1 MRLFIFPAILFLI
14 GISAAVSSAQQPTAC
29 EKTLARAFG
38 DPGAYF
44 SDPHDGDPID
54 LTVGLSAL
62 GNADPNDL
70 TLGDAHLY
78 ASISDPS
85 ARSAIYVPPGGKL
98 IEIKAHLKEDPKY
111 VGRFENGD
119 SYSIIQFSALK
130 LTLFVHHMINV
141 GLGEKLP
148 DGRIKFGEMG
158 EGGGGEWS
166 YRTVDK
172 TKRPPTVWRP
182 SFHYH
187 FELFAGLAS
196 SLDDAKD
203 RVPLQALCTDLTKKG
218 F

>member
-1 MRLFIFPAILFLI
+1 MRPFVLSAILSLI
-14 GISAAVSSAQQPTAC
+14 GLSAVLAPAQQPTAC
-29 EKTLARAFG
+29 EKTIARAFG

-78 ASISDPS
+78 ASVSDPN
-85 ARSAIYVPPGGKL
+85 ARSSIYIPPGGKL
-98 IEIKAHLKEDPKY
+98 IKIKAHKKDDPVY
-111 VGRFENGD
+111 VGRFDNGD
-119 SYSIIQFSALK
+119 SYSIIQFPDLK

-141 GLGEKLP
+141 ALGEKLP

-172 TKRPPTVWRP
+172 AKKPPTVWSR

-196 SLDDAKD
+196 SLDEAKE
-203 RVPLQALCTDLTKKG
+203 RVPFVALCKYLETH
-218 F
+218 

>member
-1 MRLFIFPAILFLI
+1 MRPFILSAILSLI
-14 GISAAVSSAQQPTAC
+14 GLSAVLAPAQQPTAC
-29 EKTLARAFG
+29 EKTIARAFG

-78 ASISDPS
+78 ASVSDPN
-85 ARSAIYVPPGGKL
+85 ARSFIYIPPGGKL
-98 IEIKAHLKEDPKY
+98 IKIKAHQKDDPVY
-111 VGRFENGD
+111 VGRFDNGD
-119 SYSIIQFSALK
+119 SYSIIQFPDLK

-141 GLGEKLP
+141 ALGEKLP
-148 DGRIKFGEMG
+148 DGRVKFGEMG

-166 YRTVDK
+166 FRTVDK
-172 TKRPPTVWRP
+172 TKKPPTVWSP

-203 RVPLQALCTDLTKKG
+203 RVPFVALCKYLETH
-218 F
+218 

>member
-29 EKTLARAFG
+29 EQIIARAFG
-38 DPGAYF
+38 DAGAYF

-78 ASISDPS
+78 ASISDPN
-85 ARSAIYVPPGGKL
+85 ARSAIYIPPGGKL
-98 IEIKAHLKEDPKY
+98 IEIKTHLKEDPKY
-111 VGRFENGD
+111 VGRFGNGD
-119 SYSIIQFSALK
+119 SYSIIQFPELRQ
-130 LTLFVHHMINV
+130 TLFIHHMV
-141 GLGEKLP
+141 DVALGKKMP
-148 DGRIKFGEMG
+148 DGRTKFGEMG

-172 TKRPPTVWRP
+172 TKKPPTVWHP

-187 FELFAGLAS
+187 FEMFDGLAS
-196 SLDDAKD
+196 SLDGLKE
-203 RVPLQALCTDLTKKG
+203 RVSLNLLCTDLSKKG

>member
-29 EKTLARAFG
+29 EQTIARAFG
-38 DPGAYF
+38 DAGAYF

-62 GNADPNDL
+62 GNADPKDL

-78 ASISDPS
+78 ASISDPN
-85 ARSAIYVPPGGKL
+85 ARSAIYIPPGGKL
-98 IEIKAHLKEDPKY
+98 IELKDHQKDDPVY
-111 VGRFENGD
+111 VGRFGNGD
-119 SYSIIQFSALK
+119 SYSIIQFPALGQ
-130 LTLFVHHMINV
+130 TLSIHHMINV
-141 GLGEKLP
+141 VPGKKLP
-148 DGRIKFGEMG
+148 DGRTKFGEMG

-166 YRTVDK
+166 YRTIDK
-172 TKRPPTVWRP
+172 TKKPPTIWSP

-187 FELFAGLAS
+187 FEMFAGLAS
-196 SLDDAKD
+196 SIDDLKERASLDK
-203 RVPLQALCTDLTKKG
+203 LCTFLTKKG